1 MIRVAMRCP
10 NFYPLGMSP
19 YDFSEA
25 DPVVRARMSRIRKK
39 GSRAE
44 QELLNLLAE
53 AGMVYTPHAKVE
65 GVEVD
70 ALVEPRVCVF
80 VDSPFWHWREDYA
93 IPQVRQ
99 DYWEPK
105 LRRNKERDR
114 EQNQRLRAA
123 GYSVIR
129 AWSDRLE
136 GLMPRV
142 RRAVARQHKK
152 SG

>member
-1 MIRVAMRCP
+1 M
-10 NFYPLGMSP
+10 P
-19 YDFSEA
+19 YDFSAA
-25 DPVVRARMSRIRKK
+25 DPVVRGRMTRIRKK

-44 QELLNLLAE
+44 QQLFAMLAE
-53 AGMVYTPHAKVE
+53 ADLEFTPHAKVE

-80 VDSPFWHWREDYA
+80 VDSPFWHWRDDYA
-93 IPQVRQ
+93 IPRVRR
-99 DYWEPK
+99 DYWGPK

-114 EQNQRLRAA
+114 EQNRRLRSA
-123 GYSVIR
+123 GYSVVR

-136 GLMPRV
+136 GLVPRV
-142 RRAVARQHKK
+142 RRAVRRQLRK